1 MAVISKDIGATV
13 CQAGQTLKELYVIG
27 AGSISAQFS
36 GGEITLGK
44 GDIIGIQDILTGF
57 HSCTYTVLKPV
68 TLLPYPY
75 ESADKLF
82 QLLESKPDVAHLFF
96 TAQIRT
102 ACAAIRYCMQLY
114 TQCQEAYES
123 LTGSYQ
129 EYRSICTQNSI
140 SPQQLPDMDTL
151 EPYSSE
157 DMIPD
162 WLLPYYEAFQALDK
176 NVKSAFYQH
185 PSLLTGFLLQAC
197 ENIGRAF
204 ICCTD
209 ISEYLQENMKFLLS
223 ENHMD
228 LTDLYSNLYF
238 KLTGRK
244 QDTTLIRTKL
254 SNIFDALGKAPWID
268 RPLYQN
274 RLEEYNKLIVS
285 RDTTD
290 STATEDRS
298 ALSELDHALDTILEY
313 GKCDEALC
321 LHFHEVLDDF
331 RALVDKNDTGDE
343 ARRIRN
349 NLSKDYYEIYKE
361 VLLESLH
368 SRRPAP
374 IPVKLFLNF
383 GFVDTEIAG
392 AENASYLLSIAERF
406 HGDSRKGIY
415 TLPEW
420 FQAIYNGDKEPSRNE
435 FDMDYAA
442 ALHEQRTSGK
452 ISAADESRML
462 HSSSDKVLFELE
474 NVFPQVNKMTFGRV
488 STFCPI
494 LSEHNILKSLSDA
507 LVTPQR
513 ISDALRNIR
522 NVDFCAYYR
531 ETVYTNDACGIS
543 REFVQTEILPDF
555 ILMPNV
561 GTRGAMWQEIE
572 GKRRTTPA
580 RMMLSAFLLENLD
593 LILTR
598 LTGEFR
604 WEMCKRIQGA
614 RWNDISEMSLTSE
627 YCDYAQFFKKNNDL
641 SPDAKEKIK
650 TSLQKAKNSFK
661 ELFVMDYI
669 TWITYEG
676 KGAPHLNKVVRN
688 IMFNYCPFSGKLRDE
703 LKTHPLYKDIIERYG
718 LRTKQKLHH
727 YDMLCGKLKK
737 QGFPIPDE
745 IQDQMDFLTL

>member
-13 CQAGQTLKELYVIG
+13 CQAGQPLSELYVIG
-27 AGSISAQFS
+27 AGSVSAQFP

-44 GDIIGIQDILTGF
+44 GDIIGIQDIQTGF
-57 HSCTYTVLKPV
+57 HSCTYTVLKPA

-75 ESADKLF
+75 ESSEKLF
-82 QLLESKPDVAHLFF
+82 KLLESKQDVTHLFF
-96 TAQIRT
+96 TAQIRIS
-102 ACAAIRYCMQLY
+102 CAVIRYCLQLY
-114 TQCQEAYES
+114 HQCQDAYQA

-129 EYRSICTQNSI
+129 EYRTICTQNSI

-151 EPYSSE
+151 ESYSCD
-157 DMIPD
+157 DMIAD
-162 WLLPYYEAFQALDK
+162 WLLPYYESFQALDK
-176 NVKSAFYQH
+176 NVKAVFYQQ
-185 PSLLTGFLLQAC
+185 PPLFTGFLLQAC
-197 ENIGRAF
+197 ETIGKAF
-204 ICCTD
+204 FCCAD
-209 ISEYLQENMKFLLS
+209 ISEYLQENVKFLLN

-238 KLTGRK
+238 KLIGRK
-244 QDTTLIRTKL
+244 QDTSLIQTKL
-254 SNIFDALGKAPWID
+254 GTIFERLDSAPWID
-268 RPLYQN
+268 RALYEK
-274 RLEEYNKLIVS
+274 RLEEYNKLIAA
-285 RDTTD
+285 RDIPAADSAGD
-290 STATEDRS
+290 ST
-298 ALSELDHALDTILEY
+298 ALSELDHALDDILEY
-313 GKCDEALC
+313 GKCDEGLC
-321 LHFHEVLDDF
+321 VHFHEILDDF
-331 RALVDKNDTGDE
+331 RAMVDKNDTSDE

-349 NLSKDYYEIYKE
+349 NLSKDYYEIYKA
-361 VLLESLH
+361 VLLENLH

-392 AENASYLLSIAERF
+392 VENASYLLSIAERF
-406 HGDSRKGIY
+406 HGDARKGVY
-415 TLPEW
+415 TLAEW
-420 FQAIYNGDKEPSRNE
+420 FHAIYNGEKEPSRNE

-452 ISAADESRML
+452 ISVTDEKRML
-462 HSSSDKVLFELE
+462 NSAVDKVLFELE
-474 NVFPQVNKMTFGRV
+474 NVFPQVNKMTFGRI

-494 LSEHNILKSLSDA
+494 LSEHNILKSLSA
-507 LVTPQR
+507 TLVTPQR
-513 ISDALRNIR
+513 ITDALRNIR
-522 NVDFCAYYR
+522 NIDFCAFYR
-531 ETVYTNDACGIS
+531 ETVYANDACGIS

-593 LILTR
+593 LILTK

-604 WEMCKRIQGA
+604 WEMCKRVQGA

-627 YCDYAQFFKKNNDL
+627 YCDYAQFFKKNSEL

-661 ELFVMDYI
+661 EMFVQDYI
-669 TWITYEG
+669 TWITFEG

-688 IMFNYCPFSGKLRDE
+688 IMFNYCPFSAKLRDE
-703 LKTHPLYKDIIERYG
+703 LKVHPLYKDIIERYG

-727 YDMLCGKLKK
+727 YDVLCGKLKK
-737 QGFPIPDE
+737 QGYPIPDE